1 MGLSSFVLKLI
12 NNNVKLSFAVEV
24 IESSFV
30 VLASRQPG
38 LWSQTINIKFGV
50 FGKLSELRMHDGI
63 K

>member
-30 VLASRQPG
+30 VLASAAAGPVESNYKYKVRR
-38 LWSQTINIKFGV
+38 
-50 FGKLSELRMHDGI
+50 LR
-63 K
+63 